1 VQRRQVVA
9 RGCSGAAGAS
19 ASGRSATA
27 VDGSRAQSRCSRQ
40 RHRGQIGAEQV
51 TGDRLGQDGL
61 EARSLSR
68 SPRPELVAA
77 LMAAARGG
85 EWRELKRLVA
95 AKSEGGGGRRF
106 GREMAQSLNAAVGF
120 VPPVGGGRRRR
131 RRKVWWLDG

>member
-1 VQRRQVVA
+1 
-9 RGCSGAAGAS
+9 
-19 ASGRSATA
+19 

-40 RHRGQIGAEQV
+40 RHRGPIGAEQV
-51 TGDRLGQDGL
+51 TVDRLGQDEL

-95 AKSEGGGGRRF
+95 AQSEGVGDRRF
-106 GREMAQSLNAAVGF
+106 GREMAQSSNGE
-120 VPPVGGGRRRR
+120 R
-131 RRKVWWLDG
+131 